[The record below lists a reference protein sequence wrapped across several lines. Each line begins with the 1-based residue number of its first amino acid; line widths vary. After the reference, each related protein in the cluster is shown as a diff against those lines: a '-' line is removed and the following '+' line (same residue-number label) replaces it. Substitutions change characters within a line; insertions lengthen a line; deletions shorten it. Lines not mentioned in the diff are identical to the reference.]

1 MTRSDLVAALA
12 EKFGQ
17 LTQRDTEFAVK
28 TILDAMSDA
37 LARGHRI
44 EIRGFGSF
52 SINRRPPRVGR
63 NPRSGEQVT
72 IPEKLVPHFKPGKAL
87 REGVDASL
95 PVQAI
100 MLLLAL
106 GSIVSWVIIFR
117 KNRAYTAANDE
128 ADDFEGRFWSV
139 VDLTQLYRAA
149 TDRNRVVSGLEAIF
163 EAGFRE
169 FARLRQKKGLDAR
182 TQLEGA
188 QRAMRATYAREVD
201 RLEHNLE
208 LLANVGSTAPY
219 VGLVGTVFGIM
230 VTMHGLASDQQASI
244 AAVAPGISEALFATA
259 MGLFV
264 AIPAVWAYNR
274 FATRVE
280 RLSVRY
286 ESFAEEFS
294 SILQRQSHAE
304 E

>member
-1 MTRSDLVAALA
+1 MSLATALILAAAPVTELPA
-12 EKFGQ
+12 EAVPAAAEAAAAGAGDGLNYLQ
-17 LTQRDTEFAVK
+17 LM
-28 TILDAMSDA
+28 L
-37 LARGHRI
+37 H
-44 EIRGFGSF
+44 
-52 SINRRPPRVGR
+52 
-63 NPRSGEQVT
+63 
-72 IPEKLVPHFKPGKAL
+72 
-87 REGVDASL
+87 ASL
-95 PVQAI
+95 PVQLI
-100 MLLLAL
+100 VLLMLF
-106 GSIVSWVIIFR
+106 GSLVSWVIIFR
-117 KNRAYTAANDE
+117 KNRVFARANDE
-128 ADDFEGRFWSV
+128 ADEFEGRFWSG

-169 FARLRQKKGLDAR
+169 YARLRQKKGLDSR

-188 QRAMRATYAREVD
+188 QRAMRATFAREVD

-208 LLANVGSTAPY
+208 LLANIGSTAPY

-230 VTMHGLASDQQASI
+230 VTMHGLSTEQSASI

-259 MGLFV
+259 IGLFV

-294 SILQRQSHAE
+294 SILQRQSHVE

>member
-1 MTRSDLVAALA
+1 MPSALALILAAAPVTELPPETAVAAVEAAASGGELNYL
-12 EKFGQ
+12 Q
-17 LTQRDTEFAVK
+17 LM
-28 TILDAMSDA
+28 L
-37 LARGHRI
+37 H
-44 EIRGFGSF
+44 
-52 SINRRPPRVGR
+52 
-63 NPRSGEQVT
+63 
-72 IPEKLVPHFKPGKAL
+72 
-87 REGVDASL
+87 ASL
-95 PVQAI
+95 PVQLI
-100 MLLLAL
+100 VLLMLAGSLL
-106 GSIVSWVIIFR
+106 SWVIIFR
-117 KNRAYTAANDE
+117 KNRVFSQANQE
-128 ADDFEGRFWSV
+128 ADEFEDRFWSGA
-139 VDLTQLYRAA
+139 DLTQLYRAA

-169 FARLRQKKGLDAR
+169 YARLRQKKGVDGR

-208 LLANVGSTAPY
+208 LLANIGSTAPY

-230 VTMHGLASDQQASI
+230 VTMHGLSTTESASI

-259 MGLFV
+259 IGLFV

-286 ESFAEEFS
+286 ETFAEEFS
-294 SILQRQSHAE
+294 SILQRQSHVE

>member
-1 MTRSDLVAALA
+1 MPDPNTLVLAAA
-12 EKFGQ
+12 PVSQ
-17 LTQRDTEFAVK
+17 LPVEALPAAADAATQAGPQSLSYLE
-28 TILDAMSDA
+28 LM
-37 LARGHRI
+37 LH
-44 EIRGFGSF
+44 
-52 SINRRPPRVGR
+52 
-63 NPRSGEQVT
+63 
-72 IPEKLVPHFKPGKAL
+72 
-87 REGVDASL
+87 ASL
-95 PVQAI
+95 PVQGI
-100 MLLLAL
+100 VLLLL
-106 GSIVSWVIIFR
+106 IGSVLSWVIIFR
-117 KNRAYTAANDE
+117 KNRIYSRATDE
-128 ADDFEGRFWSV
+128 ADEFETRFWSG
-139 VDLTQLYRAA
+139 VDLTTLYRSA

-169 FARLRQKKGLDAR
+169 YARLRQKKGLDSR

-188 QRAMRATYAREVD
+188 QRAMRATFAREVD

-208 LLANVGSTAPY
+208 LLANIGSTAPY

-230 VTMHGLASDQQASI
+230 VTMHGLSTQESASI

-259 MGLFV
+259 IGLFV

-274 FATRVE
+274 FATKVE

-294 SILQRQSHAE
+294 SILQRQSHVE